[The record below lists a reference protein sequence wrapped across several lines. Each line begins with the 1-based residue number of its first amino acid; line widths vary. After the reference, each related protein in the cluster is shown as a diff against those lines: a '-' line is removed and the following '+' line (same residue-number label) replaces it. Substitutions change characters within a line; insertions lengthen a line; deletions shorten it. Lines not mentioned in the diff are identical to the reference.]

1 MSENKQ
7 IKLTD
12 RWRRDTGIKLID
24 DDGNEENFT
33 RKDARKAT
41 EEPDEIEVIEED

>member
-7 IKLTD
+7 VKLTD

-24 DDGNEENFT
+24 DAGNEETFT
-33 RKDARKAT
+33 RKEGNKAT
-41 EEPDEIEVIEED
+41 EEIDEIEEEE